1 MLELKNV
8 THQFHK
14 DEPVLQQV
22 SLHVAEG
29 EFVAVIGRSG
39 AGKTTL
45 LKLFNGMVMPQQG
58 TVRVDGDCLS
68 QCSRKRL
75 RQIQQKIAVIYQDFC
90 LVSESTALENV
101 LHGALYRNP
110 FWRVMTGCFTEQDS
124 KKAQEALAKVGLA
137 GKADALVS
145 TLSGGEKQRVA
156 IARTLAMG
164 PEIILFDEPT
174 SALDPAMVGEVQAVI
189 RELSRSGKTMMIVT
203 HEMEFARSICNRVFY
218 MDEGGIYEEGPPE
231 QVFQNPVRERTRRF
245 IRRLQILELVVDS
258 RNYDFAAVESRI
270 REHCS
275 KQHLS
280 PSLQNRLQLVF
291 EELVHQQLV
300 RGSGLSTIKLL
311 VEIPQEQ
318 NSCTVTICYGG
329 EKHNVLEDAD
339 PLSRK
344 VLEGLASELRHEWNE
359 EKKLRNAVI
368 ISLRV

>member
-58 TVRVDGDCLS
+58 TVRVDGECLS

-156 IARTLAMG
+156 IARALMQQAC
-164 PEIILFDEPT
+164 IILADEPVA
-174 SALDPAMVGEVQAVI
+174 SLDPVAAEQILSLLKSLQLEKNLTVVMNSHNTRQAAQYAERIIGLKQGVIVKDAPVSAWDDAAFAMV
-189 RELSRSGKTMMIVT
+189 
-203 HEMEFARSICNRVFY
+203 
-218 MDEGGIYEEGPPE
+218 
-231 QVFQNPVRERTRRF
+231 
-245 IRRLQILELVVDS
+245 
-258 RNYDFAAVESRI
+258 
-270 REHCS
+270 
-275 KQHLS
+275 
-280 PSLQNRLQLVF
+280 
-291 EELVHQQLV
+291 
-300 RGSGLSTIKLL
+300 
-311 VEIPQEQ
+311 
-318 NSCTVTICYGG
+318 YGG
-329 EKHNVLEDAD
+329 TK
-339 PLSRK
+339 
-344 VLEGLASELRHEWNE
+344 
-359 EKKLRNAVI
+359 
-368 ISLRV
+368 

>member
-68 QCSRKRL
+68 QCSSKRL

-124 KKAQEALAKVGLA
+124 KKAQEALAK
-137 GKADALVS
+137 ADALVS

-156 IARTLAMG
+156 IARALMQQAC
-164 PEIILFDEPT
+164 IILADEPVA
-174 SALDPAMVGEVQAVI
+174 SLDPVAAEQILSLLKSLQLEKNLTVVMNSHNTRQAAQYAERIVGLRQGVLVKDAPVSAWDDAAFAMV
-189 RELSRSGKTMMIVT
+189 
-203 HEMEFARSICNRVFY
+203 
-218 MDEGGIYEEGPPE
+218 
-231 QVFQNPVRERTRRF
+231 
-245 IRRLQILELVVDS
+245 
-258 RNYDFAAVESRI
+258 
-270 REHCS
+270 
-275 KQHLS
+275 
-280 PSLQNRLQLVF
+280 
-291 EELVHQQLV
+291 
-300 RGSGLSTIKLL
+300 
-311 VEIPQEQ
+311 
-318 NSCTVTICYGG
+318 YGG
-329 EKHNVLEDAD
+329 AK
-339 PLSRK
+339 
-344 VLEGLASELRHEWNE
+344 
-359 EKKLRNAVI
+359 
-368 ISLRV
+368 